1 MEWKIKDSLCGRI
14 ENTINEIAEEI
25 SYLKVYSKSAFIR
38 ISYEGEITLLEID
51 FGIHSN
57 YWDLD
62 SHTENRVREII
73 DGVCDRSS
81 VRVGNSHGQSLIS
94 NKEELRKDF
103 LPFVEL
109 TLRNDYVELG
119 YGYKDGSMSK
129 EIFERINDIAFTL
142 GKDLKD
148 SGKRVKVRLSPT
160 ALD

>member
-1 MEWKIKDSLCGRI
+1 MDS
-14 ENTINEIAEEI
+14 NA
-25 SYLKVYSKSAFIR
+25 
-38 ISYEGEITLLEID
+38 
-51 FGIHSN
+51 
-57 YWDLD
+57 
-62 SHTENRVREII
+62 ENRIREII

-94 NKEELRKDF
+94 NKEELRKDL

-119 YGYKDGSMSK
+119 YGYKDGSMSE

-160 ALD
+160 TLD